1 MSDLQLTHV
10 TSDDGSILKINVAGR
25 LAIDT
30 APELQHLLLEQSGTS
45 ASIQLDLS
53 ALEELDLSGAQLIC
67 SACRTSLDAH
77 KRFNFSG
84 TMSPDVK
91 KSLAAIGLQRQMTCK
106 HNDDLSCIWCGGI
119 N

>member
-1 MSDLQLTHV
+1 MSDLQLSHI
-10 TSDDGSILKINVAGR
+10 TSDDGSALKINVAGR

-30 APELQHLLLEQSGTS
+30 ASELQRLLLELADSST
-45 ASIQLDLS
+45 SIQLDLS
-53 ALEELDLSGAQLIC
+53 AVKEIDLSGMQLIC
-67 SACRTSLDAH
+67 SACRTSLEAH

-84 TMSPDVK
+84 ALPSDIK
-91 KSLAAIGLQRQMTCK
+91 ASLAAIGLQRQMTCK